1 MNDRRAQSGP
11 RRERR
16 GGSVPQIDTVEADA
30 AASRRR
36 RERPGTRVLR
46 RCAYAVA
53 GVVALGA
60 VALTG
65 LRLLL
70 PELEY
75 YRPEIERWV
84 SRVTERQVAFESI
97 DAHWRGWTPVFRLEG
112 VRLAGGGPADAPAAG
127 DATDDAIRLASL
139 SFSIDPLESL
149 RSGALQPREITASG
163 ASLAVVRRSDGSFSV
178 KQLGELAPAGPGA
191 GDRLAKWVSSQPRI
205 SLFASRIVWIEE
217 RLGMTAVPLNGL
229 TLHLEHEGDRHRVS
243 GSFEPP
249 RAGRVDFAMEVAGD
263 PLSSSWSASTYL
275 SASDVDVAR
284 LGLDAERLGVEAVSG
299 VVSATAWSTWTG
311 GRFVEAQGTVRA
323 RTPGVMQGGIWRQL
337 DEASASFKVVRTPE
351 GWTIDAHDLAVAT
364 PDGSW
369 PRSRVGAKWTPPG
382 DGRDGAVVLS
392 AEYVRIE
399 DLVALIATPGAGP
412 PANPVLN
419 ALFEAAPSG
428 AIEDLHV
435 SAPLAGRIDLA
446 RARARGRFTETRL
459 QPGDWPISVE
469 AASGWFEANDQ
480 GLVTTVESGVL
491 HVNAP
496 RWLAMPLRG
505 EAFTGTFAALP
516 SPDGVRVR
524 LEESR
529 LATPAGIVTATGSV
543 LAPRGEGKP
552 ELSAAFSLGRSKVD
566 AAHALLADGVLPEP
580 VLRWLR
586 AAMPDGDIRGAQ
598 VLVHGDLSGMPWD
611 AGGGTFEAVVD
622 LALPT
627 LRYANGWPEL
637 TEVSATVRFDG
648 PRLDARVESGRIFES
663 TVREATIAIE
673 DVGAAV
679 PVLEV
684 AGRVEG
690 DSADAVRY
698 LSRSPLRAR
707 FSPAIDTYAVRGA
720 AGLDLRLTRPLKGE
734 RRSTAV
740 EGEIALVDNRIDGPG
755 LGRGAEAVNGTIA
768 FRGGTIES
776 DALSATWLREPL
788 RAVIGASP
796 DPAHA
801 ARLSIDGRVTRRM
814 LATWLDERGLSGRSP
829 PGGSGLLG
837 RLDGEAP
844 WSVVVDI
851 PRAGTGRAV
860 ELRAATEL
868 AGISLDLPP
877 PFGKASGATRT
888 LRVETSISP
897 GKERIVGVRFADL
910 ASAAFGLVPR
920 ADGLRLARG
929 AVRLGPGDSP
939 LPDASGVTVQGRL
952 PALDAGTWY
961 ELLQSVR
968 SLRTSRANAPPA
980 GQVLD
985 VSIEADSVTAIG
997 TRFPATRIR
1006 AARDEDG
1013 SWRIELDGRGLA
1025 GTIRVPLDLDAGP
1038 IVTDFTRF
1046 VFDPEAVVTAGERRR
1061 LDPRTLPALSFSTRS
1076 FVLGEL
1082 DLGRVAF
1089 SVVPAGPGMQLER
1102 LAVQAD
1108 SFRAEATGSWSRDG
1122 AEERTEFNLR
1132 MHGDKLGDM
1141 LDSLGFDGSVVAGG
1155 TTDISLRG
1163 SWTGA
1168 PADFELERL
1177 AGVMH
1182 FLSTDGRLTRIEPG
1196 VTGRVFGL
1204 LTITS
1209 LPRRLILDFSDLFKD
1224 GFEYDRTEGSF
1235 ALEKGNAYTE
1245 DLFIE
1250 GDTARFEIV
1259 GRTGLE
1265 AEDYDQLVT
1274 VIPKISSTLPL
1285 VPLWLAQKILDRN
1298 VFDKA
1303 FAYQYMIT
1311 GPWSQPSV
1319 ELVKTRSRDEDAQ
1332 N

>member
-1 MNDRRAQSGP
+1 MNDRRAK
-11 RRERR
+11 
-16 GGSVPQIDTVEADA
+16 
-30 AASRRR
+30 SRRR
-36 RERPGTRVLR
+36 RERTGARVLR
-46 RCAYAVA
+46 RCAYALA

-60 VALTG
+60 VAMTG

-70 PELEY
+70 PELER

-97 DAHWRGWTPVFRLEG
+97 DAHWRGWTPVFRLNG
-112 VRLAGGGPADAPAAG
+112 VRLAGDGPAGAPATG
-127 DATDDAIRLASL
+127 DATGDAIRLASL
-139 SFSIDPLESL
+139 SFSIDPIESL
-149 RSGALQPREITASG
+149 RSGALQPREVTASG

-178 KQLGELAPAGPGA
+178 KQLGELAPAGPGT
-191 GDRLAKWVSSQPRI
+191 GDRLAQWVSSQPRI

-229 TLHLEHEGDRHRVS
+229 TLHLEHAGDRHRLS
-243 GSFEPP
+243 GSFEPT
-249 RAGRVDFAMEVAGD
+249 RAGRVDFAMEVSGD

-284 LGLDAERLGVEAVSG
+284 LGLDAERLGVEAISG
-299 VVSATAWSTWTG
+299 VISATAWGTWTG

-323 RTPGVMQGGIWRQL
+323 RTPGVMHGGVWRRL
-337 DEASASFKVVRTPE
+337 DDASAAFRVERIPE
-351 GWTIDAHDLAVAT
+351 GWTVDAHDVVIAT
-364 PDGSW
+364 PNGSW
-369 PRSRVGAKWTPPG
+369 PRSRVGAKWTWPG
-382 DGRDGAVVLS
+382 DGRDGAVVLN
-392 AEYVRIE
+392 AEYVRID
-399 DLVALIATPGAGP
+399 DLVALIAAPGAGTS
-412 PANPVLN
+412 ANPVLD
-419 ALFEAAPSG
+419 ALFNAAPSG
-428 AIEDLHV
+428 AIEALHV
-435 SAPLAGRIDLA
+435 SAPLAGRIDFA
-446 RARARGRFTETRL
+446 RARARGRFTATRL
-459 QPGDWPISVE
+459 RPKDRPVSIE
-469 AASGWFEANDQ
+469 AARGWFEANDQ

-496 RWLAMPLRG
+496 RWLAAPLRG

-516 SPDGVRVR
+516 SPDGIRVR

-529 LATPAGIVTATGSV
+529 VATPAGIVTATGSV
-543 LAPRGEGKP
+543 LAPRGGGKL
-552 ELSAAFSLGRSKVD
+552 ESSAAFSLGRSKVG
-566 AAHALLADGVLPEP
+566 AVQALLADGALPEP
-580 VLRWLR
+580 VSRWLR
-586 AAMPDGDIRGAQ
+586 AAMPDGDIRGAR
-598 VLVHGDLSGMPWD
+598 VLVRGDLSGMPSG
-611 AGGGTFEAVVD
+611 AGGGELEAVVD
-622 LALPT
+622 LALPA
-627 LRYANGWPEL
+627 LRYAGGWPEL

-648 PRLDARVESGRIFES
+648 PRLDARVESGRIFGS
-663 TVREATIAIE
+663 SVREARIAIE
-673 DVGAAV
+673 DVGAPV
-679 PVLEV
+679 PVLQV
-684 AGRVEG
+684 AGRIDG
-690 DSADAVRY
+690 DSSDAVRF

-707 FSPAIDTYAVRGA
+707 FGPAIDTYEVRGDA
-720 AGLDLRLTRPLKGE
+720 SLDLRLTRPLKGE

-740 EGEIALVDNRIDGPG
+740 EGEVALADNRVDGPG

-768 FRGGTIES
+768 FRGGAIES
-776 DALSATWLREPL
+776 DTLSATWLGEPL

-801 ARLSIDGRVTRRM
+801 ARLSIDGSVTRRM
-814 LATWLDERGLSGRSP
+814 LATWLDERGLADRSQP
-829 PGGSGLLG
+829 DDPGLLG
-837 RLDGEAP
+837 RLDGEAS
-844 WSVVVDI
+844 WSAVLDI

-860 ELRAATEL
+860 ELRATTDL

-877 PFGKASGATRT
+877 PFGKASGTTRT
-888 LRVETSISP
+888 LGVETSISP

-929 AVRLGPGDSP
+929 VVRLGPGDAP
-939 LPDASGVTVQGRL
+939 LPDTPGVTVQGRL
-952 PALDAGTWY
+952 PALDAGDWY
-961 ELLQSVR
+961 EVLRSVG
-968 SLRTSRANAPPA
+968 SLGASRAGAPPA
-980 GQVLD
+980 GHVRG
-985 VSIEADSVTAIG
+985 VSIDADSVTAIG
-997 TRFPATRIR
+997 ARFPATRIR
-1006 AARDEDG
+1006 AERDETG
-1013 SWRIELDGRGLA
+1013 GWRIELDGRDLA
-1025 GTIRVPLDLDAGP
+1025 GTVHVPLDPDAGP

-1046 VFDPEAVVTAGERRR
+1046 VFDPEAAVAAEDRRD
-1061 LDPRTLPALSFSTRS
+1061 LDPRTLPAVSFSTRS

-1082 DLGRVAF
+1082 ELGRVAF
-1089 SVVPAGPGMQLER
+1089 SAAPSEQGMRLER
-1102 LAVQAD
+1102 LGVQAD
-1108 SFRAEATGSWSRDG
+1108 SFRAEATGGWSLDG
-1122 AEERTEFNLR
+1122 AEDRTEFNLR

-1155 TTDISLRG
+1155 LTDISLRG

-1168 PADFELERL
+1168 PADFELRRL

-1209 LPRRLILDFSDLFKD
+1209 LPRRLILDFGDLFKD
-1224 GFEYDRTEGSF
+1224 GFEYDRIEGSF
-1235 ALEKGNAYTE
+1235 ALEEGNAYTE

-1250 GDTARFEIV
+1250 GDTARFEVV

-1303 FAYQYMIT
+1303 FAYQYTIT

>member
-1 MNDRRAQSGP
+1 M
-11 RRERR
+11 
-16 GGSVPQIDTVEADA
+16 
-30 AASRRR
+30 
-36 RERPGTRVLR
+36 R
-46 RCAYAVA
+46 RCAYALA

-60 VALTG
+60 AALTG

-70 PELEY
+70 PELEH

-84 SRVTERQVAFESI
+84 SRVTERQIAFESV
-97 DAHWRGWTPVFRLEG
+97 DAHWRGWTPVFRLDG
-112 VRLAGGGPADAPAAG
+112 VRLAGDGPAGAPTAG

-178 KQLGELAPAGPGA
+178 KQLGELAPAGPGT

-229 TLHLEHEGDRHRVS
+229 TLHLEHDGDRHRVS

-249 RAGRVDFAMEVAGD
+249 RAGRVDFAMEVTGN
-263 PLSSSWSASTYL
+263 PLSSSWSASTYF

-284 LGLDAERLGVEAVSG
+284 LGLDAERLGVEAISG
-299 VVSATAWSTWTG
+299 VVSATAWGTWTG
-311 GRFVEAQGTVRA
+311 GRFVEAQGTVHA
-323 RTPGVMQGGIWRQL
+323 RTPGVMHGGVWRGV
-337 DEASASFKVVRTPE
+337 DEANASFKVERTPE
-351 GWTIDAHDLAVAT
+351 SWTVDTRDLVVAT
-364 PDGSW
+364 PNGSW
-369 PRSRVGAKWTPPG
+369 PRSRVGAKWTPPE
-382 DGRDGAVVLS
+382 DGRGGAVVLS

-419 ALFEAAPSG
+419 ALLKAAPSG
-428 AIEDLHV
+428 AIEELHV
-435 SAPLAGRIDLA
+435 SAPLADGIDLA
-446 RARARGRFTETRL
+446 RARARGRFTATRL
-459 QPGDWPISVE
+459 RPEDWPVSVE
-469 AASGWFEANDQ
+469 AARGWFEANDQ

-496 RWLAMPLRG
+496 RWLARPLRG

-516 SPDGVRVR
+516 SPDGIRVR
-524 LEESR
+524 LEDSR
-529 LATPAGIVTATGSV
+529 VATPAGIVTATGSM

-552 ELSAAFSLGRSKVD
+552 ESSAVVSLGRSKVG
-566 AAHALLADGVLPEP
+566 AVQALLADGALPEP
-580 VLRWLR
+580 VSRWLR
-586 AAMPDGDIRGAQ
+586 AAMPDGDIRGAR
-598 VLVHGDLSGMPWD
+598 VLVHGDPSGMSSG
-611 AGGGTFEAVVD
+611 AGGGEVEAVVD
-622 LALPT
+622 LALPA
-627 LRYANGWPEL
+627 LRYAGGWPEL
-637 TEVSATVRFDG
+637 DEVSATVRFDG
-648 PRLDARVESGRIFES
+648 TRLDARVESGRIFGS
-663 TVREATIAIE
+663 TVREARIAIE
-673 DVGAAV
+673 DVGAPV
-679 PVLEV
+679 PVLQV
-684 AGRVEG
+684 TGRVDG
-690 DSADAVRY
+690 DSSDAVRF

-707 FSPAIDTYAVRGA
+707 FGPAIDAYAVRGDA
-720 AGLDLRLTRPLKGE
+720 SLDLRLTRPLKGE

-740 EGEIALVDNRIDGPG
+740 EGEVALVDNRIDGPG
-755 LGRGAEAVNGTIA
+755 LGRGAEAVNGTVA
-768 FRGGTIES
+768 FRGGAIES
-776 DALSATWLREPL
+776 DTLSATWLGEPL

-801 ARLSIDGRVTRRM
+801 ARLSIDGSVTRRM
-814 LATWLDERGLSGRSP
+814 LATWLDERGLAERSP
-829 PGGSGLLG
+829 PGDPGLLE

-844 WSVVVDI
+844 WSAVLDI

-860 ELRAATEL
+860 ELRAITDL

-877 PFGKASGATRT
+877 PFGKASGTTRT
-888 LRVETSISP
+888 LGVETSIPP

-910 ASAAFGLVPR
+910 ASAVFGLVPQ

-929 AVRLGPGDSP
+929 AVRLGPGDAP
-939 LPDASGVTVQGRL
+939 LPDTSEVTVQGRL
-952 PALDAGTWY
+952 PALDAGDWY
-961 ELLQSVR
+961 ELLRSVG
-968 SLRTSRANAPPA
+968 SLGASRTGAPAA
-980 GQVLD
+980 GHVRG
-985 VSIEADSVTAIG
+985 VSIDADSVTAIG
-997 TRFPATRIR
+997 ARFPATRIR
-1006 AARDEDG
+1006 AARGENG
-1013 SWRIELDGRGLA
+1013 GWRIELDGRDLA
-1025 GTIRVPLDLDAGP
+1025 GTVHVPLDPDAGP

-1046 VFDPEAVVTAGERRR
+1046 VFDPEAATTAGDRRE
-1061 LDPRTLPALSFSTRS
+1061 LDPHTLPAVSFSTRS

-1082 DLGRVAF
+1082 ELGRVAF
-1089 SVVPAGPGMQLER
+1089 SAAPSGQGMQLER
-1102 LAVQAD
+1102 LDVQAD

-1122 AEERTEFNLR
+1122 TDDRTEFNLR

-1141 LDSLGFDGSVVAGG
+1141 LDSLGFDGGVVAGG

-1168 PADFELERL
+1168 PADFELRRL

-1209 LPRRLILDFSDLFKD
+1209 LPRRLILDFGDLFKD
-1224 GFEYDRTEGSF
+1224 GFEYDRIEGSF

-1250 GDTARFEIV
+1250 GDTARFEVV

-1303 FAYQYMIT
+1303 FAYQYTIT

-1319 ELVKTRSRDEDAQ
+1319 ELVETRSRDGDAQ